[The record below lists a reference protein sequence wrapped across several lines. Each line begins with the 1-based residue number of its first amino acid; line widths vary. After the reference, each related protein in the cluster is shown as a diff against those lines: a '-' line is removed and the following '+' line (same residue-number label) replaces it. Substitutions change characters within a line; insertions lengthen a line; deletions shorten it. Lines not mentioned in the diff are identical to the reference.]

1 VTCVVERGNGLDR
14 SALGHKKK
22 KKLPRK
28 RERERMGGLGSHDKE
43 GEEELGYEWGCGLGL

>member
-1 VTCVVERGNGLDR
+1 MTCVVERGNGLDR